1 MSDLDDIPTEQKEM
15 LNKLNELNKTLK
27 ECSNKLDEINN
38 KLAKLME
45 QPMKSSNDDAEREK
59 MDKIF
64 EKRQIGRPAGSFET
78 KQKQYLNMLNEHKIK
93 QPKEQTL
100 EYYRIARDGDKYR
113 LMD

>member
-1 MSDLDDIPTEQKEM
+1 MSDLDDMPSEQKEM
-15 LNKLNELNKTLK
+15 LNKLNKTLK
-27 ECSNKLDEINN
+27 EYSNKLDEINN

-45 QPMKSSNDDAEREK
+45 QPVNKNDDAEREK

-64 EKRQIGRPAGSFET
+64 EKKQIDRPAGSFET
-78 KQKQYLNMLNEHKIK
+78 KQKQDLSMLNENKIK

-100 EYYRIARDGDKYR
+100 EYYRIARDGDKYK

>member
-1 MSDLDDIPTEQKEM
+1 MSDLSEIPIEQKEM
-15 LNKLNELNKTLK
+15 LNKLNKLNKTLK
-27 ECSNKLDEINN
+27 EYSNKLDENKN

-45 QPMKSSNDDAEREK
+45 QPMKKNDDAEREK

-64 EKRQIGRPAGSFET
+64 EKKQIGRPAGSFET
-78 KQKQYLNMLNEHKIK
+78 KQKQYLSMLNENKIK

-100 EYYRIARDGDKYR
+100 EYYRIARDGDKYK

>member
-1 MSDLDDIPTEQKEM
+1 MSDLDDMPSEQKEM
-15 LNKLNELNKTLK
+15 LNKLNKLNKTLK
-27 ECSNKLDEINN
+27 EYSNKLDEINN

-45 QPMKSSNDDAEREK
+45 QPVNKNDDAEREK

-64 EKRQIGRPAGSFET
+64 EKKQIGRPAGSFET
-78 KQKQYLNMLNEHKIK
+78 KQKQYLSMLNENKIK

-100 EYYRIARDGDKYR
+100 EYYRIARDGDKYK